1 MAHKLFATILTIAI
15 TIACQHVYCHAAPQ
29 QRINVSITVPSTKES
44 SISKMIEP
52 LPGYGKF
59 AAGVMSGLVCSRLVT
74 QAATRIVRIAGAAL
88 IV

>member
-1 MAHKLFATILTIAI
+1 MAHKLFATILAIAI
-15 TIACQHVYCHAAPQ
+15 TFACQHGYCHAAPQ

-44 SISKMIEP
+44 SVSKMVEP

-59 AAGVMSGLVCSRLVT
+59 AAGATFGLVCSRLVT